1 MPDAATDNETVTL
14 KDGVTVTIRAIRPD
28 DKAGIFEAFRNL
40 QPESIYSRFFYQK
53 KTLTDE
59 ELKSLTEV
67 DFENEVAL
75 VVTTGGGE
83 KETIIGV
90 GRFARL
96 DSSAGRRSAEL
107 AFTVE
112 EDFHGQ
118 GIASCLLERL
128 ACLAREKGISL
139 FEAEILAENQA
150 MIAVF
155 ARSGL
160 PMKQSMSSGV
170 VHVTLSLTDTMP

>member
-1 MPDAATDNETVTL
+1 MSDAATDNETVTL

-28 DKAGIFEAFRNL
+28 DKAGILEAFRNL

-53 KTLTDE
+53 KTLTGE

-75 VVTTGGGE
+75 VVTTGGGD

-90 GRFARL
+90 GRFAIV
-96 DSSAGRRSAEL
+96 DAPGSRRSAEL

-118 GIASCLLERL
+118 GIAGCLLERL
-128 ACLAREKGISL
+128 ARLAREKGISQL
-139 FEAEILAENQA
+139 EAEILAKNQA

-160 PMKQSMSSGV
+160 PMKQSMSGGV

>member
-1 MPDAATDNETVTL
+1 
-14 KDGVTVTIRAIRPD
+14 
-28 DKAGIFEAFRNL
+28 
-40 QPESIYSRFFYQK
+40 
-53 KTLTDE
+53 
-59 ELKSLTEV
+59 
-67 DFENEVAL
+67 

-155 ARSGL
+155 ARSGF

-170 VHVTLSLTDTMP
+170 VHVTLSLTDTIP